1 MSVHS
6 IIVCGAGTM
15 GSGIAQV
22 SAMHGHQTTLFDP
35 FDGAIAKARSKME
48 GGLQSLVEKGKM
60 SPSGRDKTL
69 RHLTYTDQL
78 EALMPADLVIE
89 AIVEQLPAKIQLFAS
104 LDPIRKPST
113 IWASN
118 TSSLSINSLQQAFKH
133 PERIAGMHF
142 FNPALLMRLVEVVA
156 GQATAPSVLDTLSD
170 LALQWN
176 KVPVICK
183 DAPGF
188 IVNRVARAYYLEA
201 LQMLEE
207 GACAMESI
215 DRIAEV
221 SGFKMGPFRLMDL
234 IGNDINLAVSQS
246 LYEASGFEPRFRP
259 SPIQQAKVQAGEL
272 GRKTAK
278 GYYSY
283 S

>member
-1 MSVHS
+1 MSVYS

-35 FDGAIAKARSKME
+35 FPGAIEKARRNIE
-48 GGLQSLVEKGKM
+48 GGLQGLVDKGKM
-60 SPSGRDKTL
+60 SHPDARQTL
-69 RHLTYTDQL
+69 QNLTFTDQL

-104 LDPIRKPST
+104 LDSIRKPST

-118 TSSLSINSLQQAFKH
+118 TSSLSINALQHALPG

-142 FNPALLMRLVEVVA
+142 FNPAVLMRLVEVVS
-156 GQATAPSVLDTLSD
+156 GQLTDPSVLDTLRD
-170 LALQWN
+170 LTLQW
-176 KVPVICK
+176 KKIPVLCK

-201 LQMLEE
+201 LHILEE
-207 GACAMESI
+207 GSCTMESI
-215 DRIAEV
+215 DHIAEA

-246 LYEASGFEPRFRP
+246 LYEASGFAPRFQP
-259 SPIQQAKVQAGEL
+259 SSIQLAKVQAGEL

-278 GYYSY
+278 GYYTY

>member
-1 MSVHS
+1 MNVHS
-6 IIVCGAGTM
+6 IIICGAGTM

-22 SAMHGHQTTLFDP
+22 SAMHGHPTTLYDP
-35 FDGAIAKARSKME
+35 FPGAIEKARTKME
-48 GGLQSLVEKGKM
+48 AGLQGLVEKGKM
-60 SPSGRDKTL
+60 SPVDAEQALQR
-69 RHLTYTDQL
+69 LTFSDQL
-78 EALMPADLVIE
+78 EDLRPADLVIE
-89 AIVEQLPAKIQLFAS
+89 AIIEDLSAKIALFSS
-104 LDPIRKPST
+104 LGSIRKPST

-118 TSSLSINSLQQAFKH
+118 TSSLSINALGEVL
-133 PERIAGMHF
+133 PDPGRIAGMHF
-142 FNPALLMRLVEVVA
+142 FNPAPLMRLVEVVA
-156 GQATAPSVLDTLSD
+156 GKATDPAVLETLRE
-170 LALQWN
+170 LTLGWN
-176 KVPVICK
+176 KVPVLCL

-207 GACAMESI
+207 GACSMESI
-215 DRIAEV
+215 DRIAEA

-246 LYEASGFEPRFRP
+246 LYEASGYAPRFRP

-272 GRKTAK
+272 GRKTSK